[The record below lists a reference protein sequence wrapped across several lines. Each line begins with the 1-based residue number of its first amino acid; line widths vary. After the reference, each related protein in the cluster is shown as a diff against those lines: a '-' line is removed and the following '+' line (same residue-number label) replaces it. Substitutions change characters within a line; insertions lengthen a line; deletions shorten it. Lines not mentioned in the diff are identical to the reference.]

1 MFVLM
6 ILEKTRLRVSQGS
19 ADALQKMAN
28 YLEEKFKLTNTQL
41 SKLKSEAK
49 NKTGVTLRI
58 TMKNF
63 QDEELPH
70 GLFLTKRQKN

>member
-1 MFVLM
+1 
-6 ILEKTRLRVSQGS
+6 
-19 ADALQKMAN
+19 MAN
-28 YLEEKFKLTNTQL
+28 YLEEKFKLKNTQL
-41 SKLKSEAK
+41 SKLKPEAK

-70 GLFLTKRQKN
+70 GIFSTTRPKH